1 MSLNLFKSLT
11 VASLI
16 FGSSLSSAYAGND
29 VTLYAS
35 NNTAAVDALLG
46 VVSRTAPDLNVQ
58 VVSASTGALLTRIKA
73 EAANPQADVFWSAGY
88 STLDS
93 YQDNFQPYEAKTK
106 LPENVTG
113 GNGLWA
119 GSNVHV
125 MVLMINKRQLG
136 DLPAP
141 TSWSDI
147 LKPEWKGKFVFGDP
161 VNSSSAYAQLFGLYK
176 LFGSEGLEKLA
187 QNAVVVG
194 SSSSTYT
201 APAAGEYPLGITME
215 YSAQAYVAGGQREIS
230 LVYPSEGT
238 FLSPEGLAIIKNAKN
253 TASASRLLEIM
264 TSKEAQEAV
273 FKATF
278 RRPANTEV
286 DVNALSGLPNL
297 NDIKVINI
305 DPKEAS
311 AQRDEVIAIWQKALG
326 NQ

>member
-11 VASLI
+11 LASLI
-16 FGSSLSSAYAGND
+16 VGSSLSSAYAENA

-73 EAANPQADVFWSAGY
+73 EVANPQGDVFWSAGY
-88 STLDS
+88 ATLDS
-93 YQDNFQPYEAKTK
+93 YQDNFQPYKIETK
-106 LPENVTG
+106 LPENMTSI
-113 GNGLWA
+113 NGLWA

-141 TSWSDI
+141 TTWADI

-201 APAAGEYPLGITME
+201 APAAGEYPLGVTME

-253 TASASRLLEIM
+253 TENARRLMEIM

-278 RRPANTEV
+278 RRPANTQV
-286 DVNALSGLPNL
+286 DVTALSGLPNL
-297 NDIKVINI
+297 SDIKVINI
-305 DPKEAS
+305 DPNEA
-311 AQRDEVIAIWQKALG
+311 ATKRDEVIAIWQKALEK
-326 NQ
+326 Q